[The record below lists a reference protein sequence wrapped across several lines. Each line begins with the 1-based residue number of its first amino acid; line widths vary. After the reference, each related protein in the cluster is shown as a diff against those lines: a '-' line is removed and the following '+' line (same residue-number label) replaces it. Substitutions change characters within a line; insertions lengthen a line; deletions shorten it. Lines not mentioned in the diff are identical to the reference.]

1 MYHNAPNYILS
12 SWNKAKSFRKVIGL
26 DFSKTFNN
34 IVFQGE
40 FAEMPKYNCLG
51 LTSDLISDNSFSNIL
66 KEQFDCIKD
75 SVLSFGNT
83 PSAMVLN
90 AYTQYDNVNFLILY
104 RNYDLEFDNPYQRSF
119 SNYQRY
125 KTSIFEDT
133 YWLEDP
139 VYGFLYSGNPQ
150 PQSEEGIYFSSR
162 YQIHRSIV
170 LRYELDTWN
179 RKADNTKYYRTVY
192 NFEWRPVFNYRIY
205 IRQSFQ
211 VVVNI
216 MFFILVHLILGKLE
230 LGWY

>member
-1 MYHNAPNYILS
+1 MLNYILS

-75 SVLSFGNT
+75 SVLSFGNA

-119 SNYQRY
+119 SIINGIKHLSRGYLLVRGPCLW
-125 KTSIFEDT
+125 IFIFWKPT
-133 YWLEDP
+133 AT
-139 VYGFLYSGNPQ
+139 
-150 PQSEEGIYFSSR
+150 I
-162 YQIHRSIV
+162 
-170 LRYELDTWN
+170 
-179 RKADNTKYYRTVY
+179 
-192 NFEWRPVFNYRIY
+192 
-205 IRQSFQ
+205 
-211 VVVNI
+211 
-216 MFFILVHLILGKLE
+216 
-230 LGWY
+230 